1 MIPPFYSCQEDRC
14 HDIYKY
20 DDDVY
25 DLLSTSS
32 SNRVY
37 PKQIHTE
44 SQLFVA
50 LPTVL
55 QGHNIG
61 V

>member
-1 MIPPFYSCQEDRC
+1 MI
-14 HDIYKY
+14 HDDDD

-25 DLLSTSS
+25 DLQSTSS

-37 PKQIHTE
+37 QKQIHTV

-55 QGHNIG
+55 KRAQHRSIE
-61 V
+61 